1 MEIRVARP
9 QDLTAWVGLVDPIR
23 QVFPGLETDE
33 AMEGYARDIAGAIAR
48 REGLCAWEGET
59 LRGVLVFSQEKNE
72 LSFLAVAPEGR
83 RKGAARQLIE
93 AMLAEL
99 DPTRPV
105 TLITYREDDPEGLPA
120 RALYRAIGF
129 REGALVLEDGVPAQE
144 FVRPASQPAHSQERG
159 GSH

>member
-59 LRGVLVFSQEKNE
+59 LRGVLVFSREKNE

-93 AMLAEL
+93 AMLTEL

-120 RALYRAIGF
+120 RALYRAMGF